1 MKTLFKITMSLIA
14 LLLVH
19 SQANASLGQFVGTW
33 KNVDQNT
40 RGVTKVKIIKRG
52 QNMFIRTW
60 GQCHPTDC
68 NWGRKDLTGYAS
80 SVSDNLVH
88 DAKALTALYDQGF
101 SEKLMV
107 LKPKGQF
114 LIAEVFSTY
123 EGSRTNHLAKYKLK
137 KVRRPA
143 RRLPDLIVKTIGQPQ
158 WLHGQGKTVI
168 TAVIKN
174 IGNATAQPSIA
185 RLIDGS
191 TFQPT
196 GAPYNSID
204 HVPALAPGQQMT
216 VTFELPYWVYNPDA
230 EFDVTADYKGMVNE
244 SNESNNTKDFFGLG

>member
-1 MKTLFKITMSLIA
+1 MQTLVKITLSLMA
-14 LLLVH
+14 MLLV
-19 SQANASLGQFVGTW
+19 QANANASLGQFVGTW

-40 RGVTKVKIIKRG
+40 RGVTKVRIIKRG

-60 GQCHPTDC
+60 GSCSPSDC
-68 NWGRKDLTGYAS
+68 DWGREDLTGYAS
-80 SVSDNLVH
+80 TVSDNLVH
-88 DAKALTALYDQGF
+88 DAKALTAVYDQGF
-101 SEKLMV
+101 SEKLVV

-123 EGSRTNHLAKYKLK
+123 NGGRTNHVAKYRLK
-137 KVRRPA
+137 KNRRPQ
-143 RRLPDLIVKTIGQPQ
+143 RRMPDLVVKSIARPQ

-168 TAVIKN
+168 TAIIKN

-185 RLIDGS
+185 RLIDSS
-191 TFQPT
+191 TFQST

-204 HVPALAPGQQMT
+204 HVQALAPGQQMT

-244 SNESNNTKDFFGLG
+244 SNESNNKKDFFELG